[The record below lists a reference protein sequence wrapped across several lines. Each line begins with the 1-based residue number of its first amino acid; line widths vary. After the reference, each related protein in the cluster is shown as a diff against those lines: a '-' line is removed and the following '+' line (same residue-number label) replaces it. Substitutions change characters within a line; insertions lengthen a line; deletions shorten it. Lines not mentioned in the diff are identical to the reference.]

1 MQSMSLGEYHLILL
15 IMKPRKKIKSTP
27 QPSDHSFVVY
37 PSIIAYGALRL
48 FCVNHAPSVASADWA
63 DPNEF
68 AKRMDNEPEPVREVI
83 DGLMSYFQVMHEID
97 CEHVPIGQE
106 YPEITLFDDFTAE
119 DFGKFELM
127 NFLTGALHTFAEK
140 YTPELHKEMIANWEK
155 EPKNSDLNNPMPQPK
170 NWDLFPPKLGAAMIM
185 LDQALH
191 KFEAWKKSG

>member
-1 MQSMSLGEYHLILL
+1 MQSMSLGEYRLILFS
-15 IMKPRKKIKSTP
+15 MKPRKKIKSTP
-27 QPSDHSFVVY
+27 QPSDYSFGIH
-37 PSIIAYGALRL
+37 PSIIAYGALRF

-68 AKRMDNEPEPVREVI
+68 TKGIDNEPEPVQEVI
-83 DGLMSYFQVMHEID
+83 NGLMLYFQIMHEID

-119 DFGKFELM
+119 DFEKFDLM
-127 NFLTGALHTFAEK
+127 SFLTGALHTFVEK

-155 EPKNSDLNNPMPQPK
+155 EQKNPALNNSMPQLK
-170 NWDLFPPKLGAAMIM
+170 NWGHFPPKLGTAMLM
-185 LDQALH
+185 LDGALH